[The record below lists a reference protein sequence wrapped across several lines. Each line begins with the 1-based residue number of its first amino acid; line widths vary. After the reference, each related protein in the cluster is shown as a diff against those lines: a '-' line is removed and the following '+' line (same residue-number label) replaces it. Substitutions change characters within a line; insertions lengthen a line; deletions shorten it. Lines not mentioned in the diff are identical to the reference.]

1 MDNDKDNFDGNWD
14 DDKKLELFG
23 SKVDVITSEF
33 ENIPAKTLDN
43 LSKITKVYPSSFCF
57 SIAQHRNKEKE
68 MATKSGF
75 LVPKWYRIKSFTDL
89 IKYSKILNHND
100 EVISF
105 KCELQENLQKA
116 MKEFVEEHPNWDQ
129 YRILQA
135 AIAGFLMQKGFQNRD
150 LTRLY
155 IGNMFSMN
163 FNN

>member
-1 MDNDKDNFDGNWD
+1 MQ
-14 DDKKLELFG
+14 KL
-23 SKVDVITSEF
+23 TNH
-33 ENIPAKTLDN
+33 ENPIFIN
-43 LSKITKVYPSSFCF
+43 
-57 SIAQHRNKEKE
+57 RKE
-68 MATKSGF
+68 
-75 LVPKWYRIKSFTDL
+75 
-89 IKYSKILNHND
+89 

-105 KCELQENLQKA
+105 KCELHESLQKA
-116 MKEFVEEHPNWDQ
+116 MKEFVEQHPNWDQ

>member
-1 MDNDKDNFDGNWD
+1 MLVD
-14 DDKKLELFG
+14 DSVILEKTTSCRFKFQLSFFNMQELNYDEN
-23 SKVDVITSEF
+23 SKV
-33 ENIPAKTLDN
+33 
-43 LSKITKVYPSSFCF
+43 
-57 SIAQHRNKEKE
+57 
-68 MATKSGF
+68 
-75 LVPKWYRIKSFTDL
+75 
-89 IKYSKILNHND
+89 LNHND

-155 IGNMFSMN
+155 VGKMFSMN
-163 FNN
+163 FKD

>member
-1 MDNDKDNFDGNWD
+1 MCSFKFLQNYLGMKELNNDEN
-14 DDKKLELFG
+14 
-23 SKVDVITSEF
+23 SKVL
-33 ENIPAKTLDN
+33 N
-43 LSKITKVYPSSFCF
+43 
-57 SIAQHRNKEKE
+57 NK
-68 MATKSGF
+68 
-75 LVPKWYRIKSFTDL
+75 
-89 IKYSKILNHND
+89 D

-116 MKEFVEEHPNWDQ
+116 MNEFVEKHPNWDQ

-163 FNN
+163 FKD

>member
-1 MDNDKDNFDGNWD
+1 MQ
-14 DDKKLELFG
+14 ELNY
-23 SKVDVITSEF
+23 KV
-33 ENIPAKTLDN
+33 N
-43 LSKITKVYPSSFCF
+43 
-57 SIAQHRNKEKE
+57 SIISNQEE
-68 MATKSGF
+68 
-75 LVPKWYRIKSFTDL
+75 
-89 IKYSKILNHND
+89 

-163 FNN
+163 FKN